1 MSPEEAN
8 RKKVENLCELYPHV
22 ACDEVSDV
30 FAQCAHNIQKA
41 AATLSMLYGDAPEDA
56 QQNGP
61 EVQDEVVFEKYE
73 ELPQEVPKHDL
84 PAEQEDP
91 VEQ

>member
-1 MSPEEAN
+1 
-8 RKKVENLCELYPHV
+8 
-22 ACDEVSDV
+22 
-30 FAQCAHNIQKA
+30 
-41 AATLSMLYGDAPEDA
+41 MLYGDAPEDA

-73 ELPQEVPKHDL
+73 ELPQEVPKHDP